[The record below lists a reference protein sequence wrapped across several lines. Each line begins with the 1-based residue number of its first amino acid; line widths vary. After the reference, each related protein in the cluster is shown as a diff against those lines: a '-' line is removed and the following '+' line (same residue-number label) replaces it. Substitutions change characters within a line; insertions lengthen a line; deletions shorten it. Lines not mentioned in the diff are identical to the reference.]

1 MGIKNVHEVV
11 GEIGEISR
19 MTLALVKETKEEFDM
34 MDSWWALNREDIIE
48 DLLLKIGRG
57 GGVRDGEEEEK
68 ICGEV

>member
-1 MGIKNVHEVV
+1 MHEVV

-57 GGVRDGEEEEK
+57 GGEGWGRGGK
-68 ICGEV
+68 NLW

>member
-1 MGIKNVHEVV
+1 MHEVV

-57 GGVRDGEEEEK
+57 GVRDGEEEEK